1 MHMSGLMLPT
11 AALQRW
17 QTTAA
22 RLLQLGGDSDGNEL
36 VLFVDGD
43 DAFSAMLAAIE
54 SARVRVWLETYIFKP
69 DGLGSRVLLALAAA
83 ARRGLDVRLLIDNH
97 GSDELEPGHVADLV
111 AAGGVVA
118 RFNPT
123 PVWRLGRGLVRDH
136 KKILIVDDDHG
147 FVGGMNV
154 ADEYGGARLG
164 NGRFR
169 DTHLLVSGPAARDLA
184 LVFGRSWQQTTGIEP
199 PTLPVSSPRPEGS
212 HVQILGSDRFLRRRR
227 IQRALTTAVQR
238 AQRSI
243 TLTTPYFIPP
253 PRLLRSLRGAARRGV
268 QVRILTAGVSDVPIA
283 AVAARHVYG
292 SLLEAGVRI
301 WELHGQTLHAKT
313 AVVDG
318 FYAHVGSFNLDRW
331 SYDRNL
337 EVIAMTLDPGVGQAL
352 EAVFARDLEHSAEV
366 ELGQWL
372 ERSVFARLKGFLAW
386 QLARL

>member
-54 SARVRVWLETYIFKP
+54 SARVRVWFETYIFKP

-83 ARRGLDVRLLIDNH
+83 ARRGLDVRLLVDNH

-136 KKILIVDDDHG
+136 KKILIIDDDHG

-154 ADEYGGARLG
+154 ADEYGGVRLG

-184 LVFGRSWQQTTGIEP
+184 FVFGRSWQQATGIEP
-199 PTLPVSSPRPEGS
+199 PMLPVSLPRPEGS

-227 IQRALTTAVQR
+227 IQRALATAVQR

-331 SYDRNL
+331 SYDRNH
-337 EVIAMTLDPGVGQAL
+337 EVIAMTLDPGVGAAL
-352 EAVFARDLEHSAEV
+352 EAVFDRDLQHSVEV
-366 ELGQWL
+366 DLEQWRRRSL
-372 ERSVFARLKGFLAW
+372 WERVKGVIAWQIARL
-386 QLARL
+386 